1 MFCGLG
7 ALLLLCPALVSG
19 QETRPDRRFQLGVHS
34 FGASRASWT
43 VGSENGGPTELGFVE
58 TLRRH
63 GEFSR
68 YKETPAAGLNLYH
81 YSAGLRFELPVLDRS
96 RWDLVADLGVGAT
109 RLRSAKYGDYVASE
123 ARVSETMV
131 SLLGG
136 LSVQYA
142 ISDDCKFFVGARRLL
157 YLDEDNG
164 PAVAGL
170 QDADHVL
177 ESGSWAFP
185 LTLGLSLEFR

>member
-1 MFCGLG
+1 M
-7 ALLLLCPALVSG
+7 LLCPGSASG
-19 QETRPDRRFQLGVHS
+19 QERPPDRRFRPGVYS
-34 FGASRASWT
+34 LAASQASWAA
-43 VGSENGGPTELGFVE
+43 GAENGGLTELGFVE

-63 GEFSR
+63 GEVQQ

-81 YSAGLRFELPVLDRS
+81 YAAALKFELPVLDRS
-96 RWDLVADLGVGAT
+96 RWDLVADFGLGAT

-123 ARVSETMV
+123 ERVSETMV

-142 ISDDCKFFVGARRLL
+142 ISDACRFFVGARRLF
-157 YLDEDNG
+157 YLDENNG
-164 PAVAGL
+164 PAIAGL

-177 ESGSWAFP
+177 ESGVWAFP
-185 LTLGLSLEFR
+185 LTLGFRLKFR